1 MIKRRT
7 KTKIIATIGPASM
20 KKTVLRRMIL
30 AGMDLARINMSHGD
44 HAQHREI
51 IKNIREISVELRKP
65 VGIILDLR
73 GPKIRTGKLKGGS
86 PVYLKR
92 NSRIKITIREIEGDQ
107 NIISTTYKGLVRDV
121 KIGDKILLDNG
132 LIELRVV
139 EKEEDSVVCKVI
151 NGGFLGE
158 NKGINLP
165 GVKISAPSLTDKDKK
180 DIEFG
185 VNNDVDY
192 FALSFV
198 RTAENIKELKELI
211 SSYGKQ
217 IPVIA
222 KIEKPEAVKNIDEI
236 LKIADAIMVARGDL
250 GVEIRPEQVPGV
262 QKSIIYKS
270 ILANRPVITATQML
284 ESMTENPLPTRAE
297 ASDVA
302 NAIYDGSDAVM
313 LSEETAIGRYPV
325 RAVQMMARIALRAE
339 KSPFMRYNLQPQ
351 KEPEDIVYAVARS
364 AVNISQDVNSKAIMV
379 FSVSGR
385 TAKLISRYRPK
396 SPIFSFSP
404 DIRVY
409 NRLSLVWGI
418 NPLIVPSIQDAKRLL
433 DEGEKIM
440 LQNGILRKGDLV
452 IVVTGLALKAGST
465 NLIKIHRIGYED

>member
-1 MIKRRT
+1 MKRRL
-7 KTKIIATIGPASM
+7 KTKIIATIGPASI
-20 KKTVLRRMIL
+20 KKTTLRRMIL
-30 AGMDLARINMSHGD
+30 AGMDMARINMSHGD

-51 IKNIREISVELRKP
+51 IKNIRELSAELKKP

-73 GPKIRTGKLKGGS
+73 GPKIRTGRLKGGRA
-86 PVYLKR
+86 VYLKK
-92 NSRIKITIREIEGDQ
+92 NSKIRITVREIEGDE
-107 NIISTTYKGLVRDV
+107 NVISTTYKGLVKDV
-121 KIGDKILLDNG
+121 KIGDRILLDNG
-132 LIELRVV
+132 LIELKVV
-139 EKEEDSVVCKVI
+139 DKEEDAVICKVL
-151 NGGFLGE
+151 NSGLLGE

-165 GVKISAPSLTDKDKK
+165 GVKISVPTLTEKDKK
-180 DIEFG
+180 DVEFG
-185 VNNDVDY
+185 VNNDIDY

-198 RTAENIKELKELI
+198 RTAENIKELKSLI
-211 SSYGKQ
+211 SSYGKE

-222 KIEKPEAVKNIDEI
+222 KIEKPEAVKNIDHI
-236 LKIADAIMVARGDL
+236 LEVADAVMVARGDL

-313 LSEETAIGRYPV
+313 LSEETAAGRYPV
-325 RAVQMMARIALRAE
+325 RSVQMMARIAFRAE
-339 KSPFMRYNLQPQ
+339 KSPFMKYNIQPE

-364 AVNISQDVNSKAIMV
+364 AVNISEDVDSKAIMV

-385 TAKLISRYRPK
+385 TAKLISRYRPAR
-396 SPIFSFSP
+396 PIFSFSP
-404 DIRVY
+404 EVKVY

-418 NPLIVPSIQDAKRLL
+418 NPLIVPAIQDAKRLL
-433 DEGEKIM
+433 EEGEKIM
-440 LQNGILRKGDLV
+440 LQSGLLKKGDLV